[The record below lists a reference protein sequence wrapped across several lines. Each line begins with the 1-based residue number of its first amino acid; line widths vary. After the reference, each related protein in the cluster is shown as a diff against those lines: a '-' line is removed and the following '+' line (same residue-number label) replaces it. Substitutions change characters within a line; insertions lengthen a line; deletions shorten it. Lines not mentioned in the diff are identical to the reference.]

1 MHLSKTLG
9 ILTESENEVK
19 KYAYSI
25 GIKKVSIDYLKNVV
39 IPLTLDLLDKRKHG
53 TFKFYISG
61 GQGSGKSTIAKF
73 IKFYLE
79 RYFNLN
85 VVSFSLD
92 DIYFSKK
99 SRLRLSKEVHPLLI
113 TRGVPG
119 THDVKKGIKIIR
131 SLVSKNNH
139 KTVLPIFSKLD
150 DDIATKDNWVT
161 FNGTPDFIIFDGW
174 CVGAEAQPE
183 KNWKSPINKLEE
195 KHDKDGK
202 WSRWVNKQLAG
213 RYQELFNIFDLSIYI
228 KSKSFDQI
236 IKNRW
241 EQELSN
247 LSIASKNVKTEHL
260 KSFNDIY
267 NFTMHFER
275 ITKEMEFYMPIK
287 SDILLMRHSKTKF
300 SIIKK

>member
-1 MHLSKTLG
+1 MHLSKTSK
-9 ILTESENEVK
+9 ILAEFENEIK

-25 GIKKVSIDYLKNVV
+25 GIKKVGTDYLKNVV

-61 GQGSGKSTIAKF
+61 GQGSGKSTISKF

-79 RYFNLN
+79 KYFNLS

-92 DIYFSKK
+92 DIYLSKK
-99 SRLRLSKEVHPLLI
+99 SRLKLSKEVHPLLI

-119 THDVKKGIKIIR
+119 TYDVKKGIKIIR
-131 SLVSKNNH
+131 SLVSNNNH
-139 KTVLPIFSKLD
+139 KTVIPIFSKLD

-183 KNWKSPINKLEE
+183 KNWKSPINKLEK
-195 KHDKDGK
+195 KHDIDGK
-202 WSRWVNKQLAG
+202 WSRWVNKQLAEC
-213 RYQELFNIFDLSIYI
+213 YQELFNIFDLSIYI

-241 EQELSN
+241 EQEKSN
-247 LSIASKNVKTEHL
+247 LSIAGKNVKTEHL
-260 KSFNDIY
+260 KSFNDIH

-275 ITKEMEFYMPIK
+275 ITKEMESYMPIK
-287 SDILLMRHSKTKF
+287 SDILLMRHNKTKF

>member
-1 MHLSKTLG
+1 MSKTLK
-9 ILTESENEVK
+9 ILAEFEDEIK
-19 KYAYSI
+19 KYAFSI
-25 GIKKVSIDYLKNVV
+25 GIKKVGRDYLKNIV
-39 IPLTLDLLDKRKHG
+39 IPLTIDLFDKRKHG

-79 RYFNLN
+79 KYFNAS

-92 DIYFSKK
+92 DIYLSKK
-99 SRLRLSKEVHPLLI
+99 SRLRLSKKVHPLLI

-119 THDVKKGIKIIR
+119 THDVKEGIKIIR
-131 SLVSKNNH
+131 SLVSNNNH
-139 KTVLPIFSKLD
+139 MTVLPKFSKLD
-150 DDIATKDNWVT
+150 DDIATKDNWIT

-174 CVGAEAQPE
+174 CVGAEAQSE
-183 KNWKSPINKLEE
+183 KNWKSPINKLEK

-202 WSRWVNKQLAG
+202 WSRWVNKQLAEC
-213 RYQELFNIFDLSIYI
+213 YQELFNTFDLSIYI
-228 KSKSFDQI
+228 QSKSFDQI

-241 EQELSN
+241 EQEKSN
-247 LSIASKNVKTEHL
+247 LSIAGKNVKTEHL
-260 KSFNDIY
+260 KSLNDVY

-275 ITKEMEFYMPIK
+275 ITKEMESYMPIK
-287 SDILLMRHSKTKF
+287 SDILLMRHNKTKF

>member
-1 MHLSKTLG
+1 MSKTSK
-9 ILTESENEVK
+9 ILAEFENEIK

-25 GIKKVSIDYLKNVV
+25 GIKKVGTDYLKNVV

-61 GQGSGKSTIAKF
+61 GQGSGKSTISKF

-79 RYFNLN
+79 KYFNLS

-92 DIYFSKK
+92 DIYLSKK
-99 SRLRLSKEVHPLLI
+99 SRLKLSKEVHPLLI

-119 THDVKKGIKIIR
+119 THDVKKGIKILK
-131 SLVSKNNH
+131 SLVSNNIH
-139 KTVLPIFSKLD
+139 KTVIPIFSKLD

-183 KNWKSPINKLEE
+183 KNWKSPINKLEK
-195 KHDKDGK
+195 KHDIDGK
-202 WSRWVNKQLAG
+202 WSRWVNKQLAEC
-213 RYQELFNIFDLSIYI
+213 YQELFNIFDLSIYI

-241 EQELSN
+241 EQEKSN
-247 LSIASKNVKTEHL
+247 LSIAGKNVKTEHL
-260 KSFNDIY
+260 KSFNDVY

-275 ITKEMEFYMPIK
+275 ITKEMESYMPIK
-287 SDILLMRHSKTKF
+287 SDILLMRHNKTKF